1 MELLFKFCKVLFKFY
16 QYIFIMLLI
25 GYGLILSVSYWK
37 LESGYR
43 IKVLNV
49 LKIFYVFRKFKFL
62 LI

>member
-1 MELLFKFCKVLFKFY
+1 
-16 QYIFIMLLI
+16 MLLI

>member
-1 MELLFKFCKVLFKFY
+1 
-16 QYIFIMLLI
+16 MLLI
-25 GYGLILSVSYWK
+25 GYGLILFVSYWK

-49 LKIFYVFRKFKFL
+49 FKKFFMYLENLKM

>member
-1 MELLFKFCKVLFKFY
+1 
-16 QYIFIMLLI
+16 MLLI
-25 GYGLILSVSYWK
+25 GYGLILLVSYWK